1 MKSQLSEQSLRWS
14 DSPPRR
20 PLFSHPRLKI
30 GPAGSVIL
38 HSAGEGVYERTIW
51 HPERHPV
58 DLLALTTHP
67 AGVLGASKK
76 FCSPRC
82 WVRLVPET
90 KPCFPRALVRPNC
103 IIVCVSR
110 PPGAARCW
118 LAGPLGPTPLKSLPA
133 THNPQKK
140 WEMRRSLSGGGRSHL
155 LPAAS
160 CAPGPNAHSQPQQ
173 GAREMYGDVIFF
185 SNTDQRLYSFTINGL
200 PPGKG
205 GTPRTC

>member
-1 MKSQLSEQSLRWS
+1 MSAPFGTRSGIRWTSWPSPLTPLVSLVLRKSSAVRGVGSGWFLKQSPAFPEYWL
-14 DSPPRR
+14 
-20 PLFSHPRLKI
+20 
-30 GPAGSVIL
+30 GPV
-38 HSAGEGVYERTIW
+38 
-51 HPERHPV
+51 
-58 DLLALTTHP
+58 
-67 AGVLGASKK
+67 
-76 FCSPRC
+76 
-82 WVRLVPET
+82 
-90 KPCFPRALVRPNC
+90 
-103 IIVCVSR
+103 VCVSR

-118 LAGPLGPTPLKSLPA
+118 LAGPLGPTPLPLKNLPA
-133 THNPQKK
+133 THDPQKK
-140 WEMRRSLSGGGRSHL
+140 WEMRRSLSGGGRPHL